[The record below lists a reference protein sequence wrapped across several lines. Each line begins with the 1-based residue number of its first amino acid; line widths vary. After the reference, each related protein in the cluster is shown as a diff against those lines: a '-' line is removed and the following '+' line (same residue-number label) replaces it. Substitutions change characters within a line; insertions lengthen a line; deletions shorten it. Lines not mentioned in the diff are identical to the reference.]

1 MKNAKAFLKKNKEKL
16 IRGYISLRYRELS
29 KKGEELHKMPLF
41 KECEEAWEEEL
52 YDWLYP
58 YEYWIE
64 NDEWEKRVAGETFT
78 ASPGDEFEVEN
89 RSGKKVRY
97 ILVMAEDY
105 TCVGGFKTAVYE
117 SLKDIDKEPV
127 FIYGDEDVFDGFERK
142 DPYFKPDYS
151 PELLEQ
157 SCYVGGA
164 VLIRKD
170 ILQKA
175 LESRPGKKSGSG
187 TEEKDEAPADRKLK
201 KEKLRK
207 NEFYD
212 LIKEVSKS
220 AEEAVFNE
228 DEIKTHLYKNV
239 LHIPH
244 IICHSKKKIAA
255 SEWEKQDYADYGN
268 GGDYREASP
277 AVSGEGKY
285 EASIDIIIPTKDH
298 PDVLETCID
307 SIKEKSSYG
316 KFSITVIDNGSSEGA
331 KLQNQKLSREYGFD
345 YIYDP
350 QPFNYSRINNI
361 AIRKTNSDLVLLLN
375 DDTEVITG
383 SFLEKMAAY
392 ALNPEVGAVG
402 AKLLFANSNKIQ
414 HVGVTNLAVGPS
426 HKLLEADDEKDHYF
440 GANRL
445 DRNVFS
451 VTGACMMIERRKL
464 EKAGLLNEDLA
475 VAYNDI
481 DLCMRLYEAGFRSV
495 QCNSAVLYHY
505 ESLTRGADE
514 GSGDKWKRLLEEK
527 EKLYSYHPWAKGFD
541 PFYNPNLIDNSAD
554 YLPAAKDCTRD
565 TDAFCE
571 LLEKPE
577 SLPTDSLMIKARLDR
592 AQSQRRNTS
601 EGKDFIW
608 MDGWGFARGCDNRRF
623 DKSLCFTR
631 EDKKEIL
638 RYELFATYR
647 KDIIRAFPGEDHI
660 DLSGFY
666 LRIPADDLG
675 DHEWHVSIMMTDIMS
690 GKMLCRDLKTVVKN
704 GMIVS
709 R

>member
-1 MKNAKAFLKKNKEKL
+1 VKNVKSFLKKKKEKL
-16 IRGYISLRYRELS
+16 IRGYISVRYRELS

-41 KECEEAWEEEL
+41 AECEQAWEEEL

-64 NDEWEKRVAGETFT
+64 NDEWEERVSKDSFA
-78 ASPGDEFEVEN
+78 ASSGDEFEIVN
-89 RSGKKVRY
+89 KAGKKISYV
-97 ILVMAEDY
+97 LALAEDY
-105 TCVGGFKTAVYE
+105 SCAGGFKTAVYE
-117 SLKDIDKEPV
+117 CLRDMDKAPV

-157 SCYVGGA
+157 FCYVGGA

-170 ILQKA
+170 ILQKV
-175 LESRPGKKSGSG
+175 LESGTDDKPGTD
-187 TEEKDEAPADRKLK
+187 TEEKSDASVIKKIKKDRLK
-201 KEKLRK
+201 KG
-207 NEFYD
+207 EFYD
-212 LIKEVSKS
+212 LIKEVSKY
-220 AEEAVFNE
+220 AEEASFNE
-228 DEIKTHLYKNV
+228 EDIKAHLYKNV

-244 IICHSKKKIAA
+244 IISRSKKRTSP
-255 SEWEKQDYADYGN
+255 SEWEN
-268 GGDYREASP
+268 GYSVSKSSP
-277 AVSGEGKY
+277 D
-285 EASIDIIIPTKDH
+285 ASIDIIIPTKDH
-298 PDVLETCID
+298 PNVLETCID
-307 SIKEKSSYG
+307 SINGKSNYG
-316 KFSITVIDNGSSEGA
+316 YYHITVIDNGSSEGA
-331 KLQNQKLSREYGFD
+331 RLQNQKLSREYGFD

-350 QPFNYSRINNI
+350 QPFNYSRMNNI
-361 AIRKTNSDLVLLLN
+361 AISKTSAKLVLLLN

-383 SFLEKMAAY
+383 DFLEKMAAY
-392 ALNPEVGAVG
+392 ALRPEVGAVG
-402 AKLLFANSNKIQ
+402 AKLLFANTNKIQ
-414 HVGVTNLAVGPS
+414 HAGVTNLAVGPS
-426 HKLLEADDEKDHYF
+426 HKLLEADDEKEHYF
-440 GANRL
+440 GVNKY

-481 DLCMRLYEAGFRSV
+481 DLCIRLYEAGYRSV
-495 QCNSAVLYHY
+495 QCNRAVLYHY

-527 EKLYSYHPWAKGFD
+527 EKLYDRHPWARGFD

-577 SLPTDSLMIKARLDR
+577 SLPADSLMIKARLDR
-592 AQSQRRNTS
+592 VQRQRRNTS

-690 GKMLCRDLKTVVKN
+690 GKMLCRDLKTAVKN

>member
-1 MKNAKAFLKKNKEKL
+1 MASKTVKSFLKKKKEKL
-16 IRGYISLRYRELS
+16 IRGYISVRYRELS

-41 KECEEAWEEEL
+41 AECEQAWEEEL

-64 NDEWEKRVAGETFT
+64 NDEWEERVSKDSFA
-78 ASPGDEFEVEN
+78 ASSGDEFEIVN
-89 RSGKKVRY
+89 RAGKKISYV
-97 ILVMAEDY
+97 LALAEDY
-105 TCVGGFKTAVYE
+105 TCAGGFKTAVYE
-117 SLKDIDKEPV
+117 CLRDIDKEPV

-157 SCYVGGA
+157 FCYVGGA

-170 ILQKA
+170 ILQHV
-175 LESRPGKKSGSG
+175 LESGEDKKVKKDRLKKS
-187 TEEKDEAPADRKLK
+187 
-201 KEKLRK
+201 
-207 NEFYD
+207 EFYD
-212 LIKEVSKS
+212 LIKEVAKS
-220 AEEAVFNE
+220 AEEATFSEE
-228 DEIKTHLYKNV
+228 DIKSHLYKNV

-244 IICHSKKKIAA
+244 IISRSKKHAA
-255 SEWEKQDYADYGN
+255 PSEWVNDSSAPKSDPD
-268 GGDYREASP
+268 
-277 AVSGEGKY
+277 
-285 EASIDIIIPTKDH
+285 ASIDIIIPTKDH
-298 PDVLETCID
+298 PNVLETCID
-307 SIKEKSSYG
+307 SINGRSNYG
-316 KFSITVIDNGSSEGA
+316 YYRITVIDNGSSEGA
-331 KLQNQKLSREYGFD
+331 RLQNQKLSREYGFD

-350 QPFNYSRINNI
+350 QPFNYSRMNNI
-361 AIRKTNSDLVLLLN
+361 AISKTSAKLVLLLN

-383 SFLEKMAAY
+383 DFLEKMAAY
-392 ALNPEVGAVG
+392 ALRPEVGAVG
-402 AKLLFANSNKIQ
+402 AKLLFAGTNKIQ
-414 HVGVTNLAVGPS
+414 HAGVTNLAVGPS

-440 GANRL
+440 GVNRY

-481 DLCMRLYEAGFRSV
+481 DLCIRLYEAGYRSV

-527 EKLYSYHPWAKGFD
+527 EKLYGYHPWARGFD

-571 LLEKPE
+571 LLERPE
-577 SLPTDSLMIKARLDR
+577 SLPSDSLMIKARLDR
-592 AQSQRRNTS
+592 VQGQRRNTS

-675 DHEWHVSIMMTDIMS
+675 DHEWHVSIAMTDIMS
-690 GKMLCRDLKTVVKN
+690 GKMLCKDLKTVVKN
-704 GMIVS
+704 GVIVS
-709 R
+709 RQR

>member
-1 MKNAKAFLKKNKEKL
+1 MASKTVKSFLKKKKEKL
-16 IRGYISLRYRELS
+16 IRGYISVRYRELS

-41 KECEEAWEEEL
+41 AECEQAWEEEL

-64 NDEWEKRVAGETFT
+64 NDEWEERVSKDSFA
-78 ASPGDEFEVEN
+78 ASSGDEFEIVN
-89 RSGKKVRY
+89 RAGKKISYV
-97 ILVMAEDY
+97 LALAEDY
-105 TCVGGFKTAVYE
+105 TCAGGFKTAVYE
-117 SLKDIDKEPV
+117 CLRDIDKEPV

-157 SCYVGGA
+157 FCYVGGA

-170 ILQKA
+170 ILQHV
-175 LESRPGKKSGSG
+175 LESGEDKKVKKDRLKKS
-187 TEEKDEAPADRKLK
+187 
-201 KEKLRK
+201 
-207 NEFYD
+207 EFYD
-212 LIKEVSKS
+212 LIKEVAKS
-220 AEEAVFNE
+220 AEEASFSEE
-228 DEIKTHLYKNV
+228 DIKSHLYKNV

-244 IICHSKKKIAA
+244 IISRSKKHAA
-255 SEWEKQDYADYGN
+255 PSEWVNDSSAPKSDPD
-268 GGDYREASP
+268 
-277 AVSGEGKY
+277 
-285 EASIDIIIPTKDH
+285 ASIDIIIPTKDH
-298 PDVLETCID
+298 PNVLETCID
-307 SIKEKSSYG
+307 SINGRSNYG
-316 KFSITVIDNGSSEGA
+316 YYRITVIDNGSSEGA
-331 KLQNQKLSREYGFD
+331 RLQNQKLSREYGFD

-350 QPFNYSRINNI
+350 QPFNYSRMNNI
-361 AIRKTNSDLVLLLN
+361 AISKTSAKLVLLLN

-383 SFLEKMAAY
+383 DFLEKMAAY
-392 ALNPEVGAVG
+392 ALRPEVGAVG
-402 AKLLFANSNKIQ
+402 AKLLFAGTNKIQ
-414 HVGVTNLAVGPS
+414 HAGVTNLAVGPS

-440 GANRL
+440 GVNRY

-481 DLCMRLYEAGFRSV
+481 DLCIRLYEAGYRSV

-527 EKLYSYHPWAKGFD
+527 EKLYGYHPWARGFD

-571 LLEKPE
+571 LLERPE
-577 SLPTDSLMIKARLDR
+577 SLPSDSLMIKARLDR
-592 AQSQRRNTS
+592 VQGQRRNTS

-675 DHEWHVSIMMTDIMS
+675 DHEWHVSIAMTDIMS
-690 GKMLCRDLKTVVKN
+690 GKLLCKDLKTVVKN
-704 GMIVS
+704 GVIVS
-709 R
+709 RQR

>member
-1 MKNAKAFLKKNKEKL
+1 MKNVKSFLKKKKEKL
-16 IRGYISLRYRELS
+16 IRGYISVRYRELS

-41 KECEEAWEEEL
+41 AECEQAWEEEL

-64 NDEWEKRVAGETFT
+64 NDEWEERVSKDSFA
-78 ASPGDEFEVEN
+78 ASSGDEFEIVN
-89 RSGKKVRY
+89 KAGKKISYV
-97 ILVMAEDY
+97 LALAEDY
-105 TCVGGFKTAVYE
+105 SCAGGFKTAVYE
-117 SLKDIDKEPV
+117 CLRDMDKEPV

-157 SCYVGGA
+157 FCYVGGA

-170 ILQKA
+170 ILQKV
-175 LESRPGKKSGSG
+175 LGSG
-187 TEEKDEAPADRKLK
+187 TDDKPGTDTEENSDASVIKKIKKDR
-201 KEKLRK
+201 LRK
-207 NEFYD
+207 GEFYD
-212 LIKEVSKS
+212 LIKEVSKY
-220 AEEAVFNE
+220 AEEASFNE
-228 DEIKTHLYKNV
+228 EDIKAHLYKNV

-244 IICHSKKKIAA
+244 IISRSKKRTSP
-255 SEWEKQDYADYGN
+255 SEWENDSSVPKS
-268 GGDYREASP
+268 SP
-277 AVSGEGKY
+277 D
-285 EASIDIIIPTKDH
+285 ASIDIIIPTKDH
-298 PDVLETCID
+298 PNVLETCID
-307 SIKEKSSYG
+307 SINGKSSYG
-316 KFSITVIDNGSSEGA
+316 YYHITVIDNGSSEGA
-331 KLQNQKLSREYGFD
+331 RLQNQKLSREYGFD

-350 QPFNYSRINNI
+350 QPFNYSRMNNI
-361 AIRKTNSDLVLLLN
+361 AISKTSAKLVLLLN

-383 SFLEKMAAY
+383 DFLERMAAY
-392 ALNPEVGAVG
+392 ALRPEVGAVG
-402 AKLLFANSNKIQ
+402 AKLLFANTNKIQ
-414 HVGVTNLAVGPS
+414 HAGVTNLAVGPS
-426 HKLLEADDEKDHYF
+426 HKLLEADDEKEHYF
-440 GANRL
+440 GVNKY

-481 DLCMRLYEAGFRSV
+481 DLCIRLYEAGYRSV
-495 QCNSAVLYHY
+495 QCNRAVLYHY

-514 GSGDKWKRLLEEK
+514 GNGDKWKRLLEEK
-527 EKLYSYHPWAKGFD
+527 EKLYDRHPWARGFD

-577 SLPTDSLMIKARLDR
+577 SLPSDSLMVKARLDR
-592 AQSQRRNTS
+592 VQSQRRNTS